1 MDVLTAKNLQKI
13 ITDCETEIRNRK
25 SFTNAETR
33 RMYAKIRDIAKTA
46 DTVNDLKVITVLKAS
61 LDFLTE
67 K

>member
-25 SFTNAETR
+25 SFTTAETR
-33 RMYAKIRDIAKTA
+33 RMYAKIRDLAKTA
-46 DTVNDLKVITVLKAS
+46 DTVNDLKVITVVKAS

>member
-1 MDVLTAKNLQKI
+1 MDTLTAKNLQKI

-25 SFTNAETR
+25 SFTKAETR
-33 RMYAKIRDIAKTA
+33 RMYAKIRDLAKTA
-46 DTVNDLKVITVLKAS
+46 KTVSDLKLITVLKTS

>member
-13 ITDCETEIRNRK
+13 ITECETEIRNRK
-25 SFTNAETR
+25 GFTNAETR
-33 RMYAKIRDIAKTA
+33 RMYAKIRDLAKTA
-46 DTVNDLKVITVLKAS
+46 DTVNDLKLITALKTS

>member
-1 MDVLTAKNLQKI
+1 MDALTAKNLQKI

-25 SFTNAETR
+25 SFTTAETR
-33 RMYAKIRDIAKTA
+33 RMYAKIRELAKTA